1 MSDTQTVEARAEI
14 PAAAPEPIEDAGSLS
29 DHEAS
34 FSSGRKAPK
43 EPAPKPEPVAAAG
56 DEGAAPVETRDD
68 KGRFRKPASKDVAG
82 PADVPRIRELT
93 KKLHDLERERDEWK
107 SKVSAPA
114 AAVVQPAAPVTPAVP
129 AIAATFT
136 EREPFIN
143 DFVDD
148 KDPQWYEKYLRALGR
163 YDRKKEQF
171 DADQVAA
178 KTRAE
183 QHEKDSLAQAEA
195 TFAKVQS
202 DYQARLEPFK
212 AAHKDFD
219 GLLKAS
225 ADAPL
230 PPLLQAT
237 VLLHDKGP
245 EFVYHLLRHPD
256 QLAEMTLL
264 TDGKAV
270 TDQNVAIATR
280 WLTSR
285 ATAASTGSTVPIAQ
299 KPFAVPRPPNPVLTG
314 PMSAGDELPDEQS
327 SLAEHEGAFYHGKRK
342 TARRR

>member
-1 MSDTQTVEARAEI
+1 MSDTQTVETPADI
-14 PAAAPEPIEDAGSLS
+14 PVAAPEPIEDAGSLS

-34 FSSGRKAPK
+34 FSHGRKAPK
-43 EPAPKPEPVAAAG
+43 EPAPKADPVAADG
-56 DEGAAPVETRDD
+56 DDGAAPVAETRDD
-68 KGRFRKPASKDVAG
+68 KGRFRKTASKDVAG

-114 AAVVQPAAPVTPAVP
+114 AAVVQPAAPVAPAVP

-136 EREPFIN
+136 EREPTIQDFAN
-143 DFVDD
+143 DP
-148 KDPQWYEKYLRALGR
+148 DPYASYVRALAR

-171 DADQVAA
+171 DTDQVTA
-178 KTRAE
+178 KERAE
-183 QHEKDSLAQAEA
+183 RHEKDSLAQAEA

-285 ATAASTGSTVPIAQ
+285 ATAAPTGSTVPIAP